1 LGYVVIDEQHRFGVQ
16 QRLDLLGKAESA
28 DLLLMSATPIPRS
41 LNLVLYGDMD
51 VSILKTKPKNN
62 LPITTSIM
70 PDTKIIE
77 LSQSLKNILNKGEKV
92 YWICPLIEESE
103 HKNYSNVVLRHQ
115 TLSSFYGGSVGLLH
129 GGMSQV
135 EKDQIMK
142 DFKSG
147 HLNVLVATTVI
158 EVGIDVPNA
167 TLIVI
172 EDATSFGLSQLHQLR
187 GRVGRSNL
195 QSYCILI
202 YQVKSLSEV
211 GKKRLNIIKS
221 SNDGFDIAQQ
231 DLILRGAGDFIGYRQ
246 SGQGSFVFTNFVSDV
261 ELLEIARSYVT
272 QNTQNM
278 PNEEIIKLFDQ
289 QHIAQGWVFA

>member
-1 LGYVVIDEQHRFGVQ
+1 
-16 QRLDLLGKAESA
+16 
-28 DLLLMSATPIPRS
+28 
-41 LNLVLYGDMD
+41 
-51 VSILKTKPKNN
+51 
-62 LPITTSIM
+62 
-70 PDTKIIE
+70 
-77 LSQSLKNILNKGEKV
+77 
-92 YWICPLIEESE
+92 
-103 HKNYSNVVLRHQ
+103 VVLRHQ
-115 TLSSFYGGSVGLLH
+115 TLSAFYGGSVGLLH
-129 GGMSQV
+129 GGMNQV
-135 EKDQIMK
+135 EKDQVMK

-221 SNDGFDIAQQ
+221 SNDGFEISQQ

-246 SGQGSFVFTNFVSDV
+246 SGQGSFVFTNFISDV
-261 ELLEIARSYVT
+261 ELLEMARSYVT
-272 QNTQNM
+272 KNIHM
-278 PNEEIIKLFDQ
+278 KPGEEIIKLFDQ